1 MSTHQLTALE
11 RYQEYY
17 SIADV
22 VPMNVHLLPPQQALP
37 DWDTFSQE
45 IPDVFRLASELHSA
59 DTSSTAALRHMG
71 EAAELIAQVLQQQ
84 NIKLNLLLGYVLRN
98 EDRPEQR
105 QHTLE
110 LGGGG
115 VRYLNHDSEL
125 VLGQQVQ
132 LKLFLTSALHSLAA
146 AIYAYA
152 EVAAIENTDKGQII
166 TLSFSRI
173 LDSDREII
181 VRASLHAQSRLLKKR
196 AEERD
201 K

>member
-22 VPMNVHLLPPQQALP
+22 VPMNVQPLPPQQTLP
-37 DWDTFSQE
+37 DWNSFNQE
-45 IPDVFRLASELHSA
+45 IPDVFRLASELHNV
-59 DTSSTAALRHMG
+59 DTSSTTALRHLG
-71 EAAELIAQVLQQQ
+71 EAGELIAQVLQQQ
-84 NIKLNLLLGYVLRN
+84 NMKLNLLLGYVLRN
-98 EDRPEQR
+98 EDNPEQR

-115 VRYLNHDSEL
+115 VRYLNQNGEL
-125 VLGQQVQ
+125 VVGQPVQ
-132 LKLFLTSALHSLAA
+132 LKLFLNSAQHSLAA

-152 EVAAIENTDKGQII
+152 EVAAVETTNKGQMA
-166 TLSFSRI
+166 TLAFSRI

-196 AEERD
+196 AQERD